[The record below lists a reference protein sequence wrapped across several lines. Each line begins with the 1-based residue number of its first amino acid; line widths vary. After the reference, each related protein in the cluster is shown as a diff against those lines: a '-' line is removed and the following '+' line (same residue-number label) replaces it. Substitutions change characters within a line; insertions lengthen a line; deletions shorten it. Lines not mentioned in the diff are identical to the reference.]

1 MPCVTLIDPQVAGI
15 SGDMLLG
22 ALIDLGAD
30 IKKIEQTLLLIPNH
44 FACCES
50 ITLKTSEVNRHG
62 FRSCKADFGISEKSD
77 ESGAREL
84 VEAAQAIIDSSS
96 LSERAKSFAA
106 GSIRLLTEVES
117 KLHGTDLSHVHLHE
131 AGSADTLGD
140 IFGVA
145 AACDSLHVFESD
157 VYSTPVAVGRGTVS
171 FSHGTVSVP
180 APAVLEIAR
189 QHSIPITGGP
199 VSEELAT
206 PTGVSMLA
214 NLTRNFTAA
223 YPAMVVE
230 RVGYG
235 AGGKELADIP
245 NLLRCVLGRTEEEK
259 LVSETVQILETNIDD
274 VSGEVLGHTLQRVIE
289 LGAKDA
295 WITSA
300 QFKKNRPGNV
310 LHVICTPSD
319 VHKIA
324 EAVMVETGTLGV
336 RYQQWNRLV
345 LQRETITVDV
355 TLENKRF
362 NVRVKVA
369 RDKTGKVVNVKPE
382 FEDVELIVR
391 TLSRPACGISL
402 IALQEAKRSLG

>member
-1 MPCVTLIDPQVAGI
+1 M
-15 SGDMLLG
+15 
-22 ALIDLGAD
+22 
-30 IKKIEQTLLLIPNH
+30 
-44 FACCES
+44 
-50 ITLKTSEVNRHG
+50 
-62 FRSCKADFGISEKSD
+62 
-77 ESGAREL
+77 
-84 VEAAQAIIDSSS
+84 
-96 LSERAKSFAA
+96 
-106 GSIRLLTEVES
+106 
-117 KLHGTDLSHVHLHE
+117 HLHE

-157 VYSTPVAVGRGTVS
+157 VYSTPVAVGGGTVR

-189 QHSIPITGGP
+189 QCSIPITGGP

-214 NLTRNFTAA
+214 NLTRNFRTG
-223 YPAMVVE
+223 YPAMVAE

-245 NLLRCVLGRTEEEK
+245 NLLRCVLGRAEEEN
-259 LVSETVQILETNIDD
+259 LVSETVQVLETNLDD
-274 VSGEVLGHTLQRVIE
+274 VSGEILGHTLQRVIE

-295 WITSA
+295 WVTSA

-310 LHVICTPSD
+310 LHVICTPND

-324 EAVMVETGTLGV
+324 EAVMIETGTLGV

-355 TLENKRF
+355 TLDNKRF

-369 RDKTGKVVNVKPE
+369 RDKSGKVVNVKPE
-382 FEDVELIVR
+382 FEDVELIAR
-391 TLSRPACGISL
+391 TLSRPAREISS
-402 IALQEAKRSLG
+402 IALQEANRLLG